1 MRTFTRKITLLM
13 TLVAL
18 LSGAASCMKKGASGK
33 PSNVDY
39 YTCTMHPSVHSKDP
53 GKCPICSMD
62 LVPVM
67 KKGGSDEKASAAS
80 PKPEGMKD
88 MQGMKGDEEGAKGGG
103 EMKGMSGMPG
113 MKGGAETKAPQ
124 TSEFIV

>member
-1 MRTFTRKITLLM
+1 MRTFTRRITVLM

-53 GKCPICSMD
+53 GKCPVCSMD

-67 KKGGSDEKASAAS
+67 KKGGTEDQASASS
-80 PKPEGMKD
+80 PQPEGMKD
-88 MQGMKGDEEGAKGGG
+88 L
-103 EMKGMSGMPG
+103 PG
-113 MKGGAETKAPQ
+113 MKGGEGPKAG
-124 TSEFIV
+124 

>member
-13 TLVAL
+13 ALVTLL
-18 LSGAASCMKKGASGK
+18 LGAASCAKKVASGK

-62 LVPVM
+62 LVPVL
-67 KKGGSDEKASAAS
+67 KKGGSDEKASASS

-88 MQGMKGDEEGAKGGG
+88 MPRMKGGERAKGGG
-103 EMKGMSGMPG
+103 EMKDMPG
-113 MKGGAETKAPQ
+113 M
-124 TSEFIV
+124 

>member
-1 MRTFTRKITLLM
+1 MKIFAQRLTLFIA
-13 TLVAL
+13 LVAL
-18 LSGAASCMKKGASGK
+18 LFSAATSGCVKKGASGK

-67 KKGGSDEKASAAS
+67 KKGGAEASTPS

-88 MQGMKGDEEGAKGGG
+88 MAGMKGG
-103 EMKGMSGMPG
+103 ETKSTKESGDMKGMSGMQGMPG
-113 MKGGAETKAPQ
+113 
-124 TSEFIV
+124 